1 MELNSKDYWDHR
13 FDTDWEEYGGSK
25 QTRFFAKVA
34 LKMMPEWLIREI
46 RLNQYKICD
55 MGCAL
60 GDAVDELSKQLEDEN
75 ICGLDFS
82 EEAIKIAQ
90 KRYPE
95 YSFYVGDL
103 NKGIEDTSVDVVFC
117 SNVLEHME
125 KPKKILENFS
135 GIAKKYIIILIPFKE
150 EYKIE
155 EHITKFYENNIPVN
169 IGDFHLIY
177 TDSVDASKIPDSYYP
192 DQQIL
197 LVYSCDKNNISLTK
211 LEDTVKGS
219 NKSFL
224 KKYVSKE
231 ENEILKTEKAA
242 AERLLQERTEQ
253 FDSVKTCLEEVNEG
267 LKLELDDIKIS
278 RDTILQKNE
287 ELSGQLNTITGCY
300 QEEQKN
306 REEIQAE
313 HERLLEIKNSL
324 EEQVNALKE
333 ELDQMLPLKEENISL
348 KDSLDNA
355 LFVTEQKDLIIQRA
369 LQQCD
374 KMLGAKLFKVT
385 HLMNRT
391 LNQGIRGSKEERKL
405 FRKWVFTHHK
415 TGGDRDRRY
424 NPLWPLI
431 DILKSPIPDNI
442 LGSSITQI
450 YKAEDE
456 LSKHLMAEKARFD
469 NDAMQPDNNEV
480 EQLKEII
487 KNRTYKG
494 ILIYPHTV
502 YWEPLQ
508 TPQQLLR
515 AFAKEGWLCL
525 FCEHPNIKDCF
536 REVEEN
542 VIITHES
549 EVLKAIQSEQ
559 VLFMMTWAGSMAF
572 AERFKNKTIWY
583 HILDK
588 LDIFPYY
595 GDVYEKIHRKLLKE
609 SEYVSYVS
617 KSLLDCIYNR
627 EDAIYL
633 PNGSNPE
640 EFLNQHEN
648 FIPEDLKG
656 ILAKNHKIIGY
667 YGYIAEWMNYQMI
680 YEMAMERP
688 EYEFVFIGKVIADAS
703 LIEGLPN
710 VHFLGLKKY
719 TELSDYAKFFD
730 VATIPF
736 VINEMMHCVSP
747 IKFYEY
753 CALGLPVVTS
763 TMREI
768 EPFVCEYVACAE
780 NKDEFL
786 FYLDRFVSNEVQETA
801 KKKAPYLALQ
811 NTWQARAAKMESYFE
826 KDKMA
831 ILSREYTKYDVI
843 ILGVIDYDF
852 RYQRPQHFADRY
864 AANGHRVFYVNAN
877 HFNPDSVTQLKENLY
892 IVNIFNSKY
901 NAIHLTDWAE
911 QQEELK
917 QHLRKLMDTYCIR
930 DAVTIVD
937 YPNWF
942 LAAKYLKEMYGFKVI
957 TDYMDDYTGFLN
969 PAEKLVGE
977 NCKKLLKYSD
987 EIIPSSQFLYDIA
1000 KEYNP
1005 DISIVRNGT
1014 EFEHFHQAYGRKIKN
1029 EKPIIGYYG
1038 AIAEWFDLKKVCYLA
1053 EKMPQCDIV
1062 LIGHVSAGEKQL
1074 KKYANIKLLGEK
1086 PYQELPEYLKEFDVC
1101 LIPFDTSTDLIKA
1114 TNPVK
1119 FYEYLSA
1126 GKKVVSTEIPELAP
1140 FKDQYVYMAND
1151 NEKFLEYV
1159 QICLDGKDTLASE
1172 QQCISFA
1179 KENDWQKRYEIF
1191 AELVEKSV
1199 PQIDIVVLTY
1209 NNLKLNKLC
1218 INSILQKTAYP
1229 NYRLIVVDNLSTDG
1243 TREYLK
1249 QLQDQKIENVT
1260 VILNETNLGFAGGNN
1275 VGIQNSD
1282 GEYIVLLNNDT
1293 VVTRGWLTAM
1303 SKHLE
1308 NNPKLGMTGPV
1319 TNSIGNEAKIKVE
1332 YTNSKELDLFAY
1344 SYTTEHLSEQYPK
1357 EPNALALFCTMIKRE
1372 VIQKCGLLDESYG
1385 VGMFED
1391 DDYSE
1396 AVKKEGYSLAIV
1408 EDAFIHHFEG
1418 ASFKK
1423 LEDEKFKAVFEH
1435 NKHVFEEKWN
1445 KKWIMHQKREGI
1457 NWDTNSEVNI
1467 L

>member
-355 LFVTEQKDLIIQRA
+355 LFVAEQKDLIIQRA

-431 DILKSPIPDNI
+431 DILKSPIPESIGCLNK
-442 LGSSITQI
+442 SS
-450 YKAEDE
+450 EDRGVIE
-456 LSKHLMAEKARFD
+456 NNKSQEVIIENVVKGNVYIDKDRMDILSK
-469 NDAMQPDNNEV
+469 
-480 EQLKEII
+480 
-487 KNRTYKG
+487 
-494 ILIYPHTV
+494 
-502 YWEPLQ
+502 
-508 TPQQLLR
+508 
-515 AFAKEGWLCL
+515 
-525 FCEHPNIKDCF
+525 
-536 REVEEN
+536 
-542 VIITHES
+542 
-549 EVLKAIQSEQ
+549 
-559 VLFMMTWAGSMAF
+559 
-572 AERFKNKTIWY
+572 
-583 HILDK
+583 
-588 LDIFPYY
+588 
-595 GDVYEKIHRKLLKE
+595 
-609 SEYVSYVS
+609 
-617 KSLLDCIYNR
+617 
-627 EDAIYL
+627 
-633 PNGSNPE
+633 
-640 EFLNQHEN
+640 
-648 FIPEDLKG
+648 
-656 ILAKNHKIIGY
+656 
-667 YGYIAEWMNYQMI
+667 
-680 YEMAMERP
+680 
-688 EYEFVFIGKVIADAS
+688 
-703 LIEGLPN
+703 
-710 VHFLGLKKY
+710 
-719 TELSDYAKFFD
+719 
-730 VATIPF
+730 
-736 VINEMMHCVSP
+736 
-747 IKFYEY
+747 
-753 CALGLPVVTS
+753 
-763 TMREI
+763 
-768 EPFVCEYVACAE
+768 
-780 NKDEFL
+780 
-786 FYLDRFVSNEVQETA
+786 
-801 KKKAPYLALQ
+801 
-811 NTWQARAAKMESYFE
+811 
-826 KDKMA
+826 
-831 ILSREYTKYDVI
+831 EYTAYDVI
-843 ILGVIDYDF
+843 ILSVIDYDF

-864 AANGHRVFYVNAN
+864 AANGHRVFYINAN
-877 HFNPDSVTQLKENLY
+877 HYNPDSVTQLKENLY
-892 IVNIFNSKY
+892 IVNIFNPQY
-901 NAIHLTDWAE
+901 NAIHLTDWGE
-911 QQEELK
+911 QQKELQ
-917 QHLRKLMDTYCIR
+917 QHLRNLMDTYCIR

-1014 EFEHFHQAYGRKIKN
+1014 EFAHFHQAYGKN
-1029 EKPIIGYYG
+1029 TKKQRAIIGYYG
-1038 AIAEWFDLKKVCYLA
+1038 AIAEWFDVEKVCYLA
-1053 EKMPQCDIV
+1053 KKMPQCDIV
-1062 LIGHVSAGEKQL
+1062 LIGNITAGEKKL
-1074 KKYANIKLLGEK
+1074 RKYENIKLLGEK
-1086 PYQELPEYLKEFDVC
+1086 PYKELPEYLKDFDVC

-1140 FKDQYVYMAND
+1140 FKDKYVYMAND
-1151 NEKFLEYV
+1151 NDKFMEYV
-1159 QICLDGKDTLASE
+1159 QMCLEGRDTLANE
-1172 QQCISFA
+1172 EECIHFA
-1179 KENDWQKRYEIF
+1179 KENDWQQRYEVF
-1191 AELVEKSV
+1191 ASLVEKAV
-1199 PQIDIVVLTY
+1199 PQIDILVLTY
-1209 NNLKLNKLC
+1209 NNLKLNKVC

-1229 NYRLIVVDNLSTDG
+1229 NYRLIIVDNLSTDG

-1249 QLQDQKIENVT
+1249 QLDAQHLNNVT
-1260 VILNETNLGFAGGNN
+1260 IILNDSNLGFAGGNN
-1275 VGIQNSD
+1275 VGMRISD
-1282 GEYIVLLNNDT
+1282 GDYIVLLNNDT

-1308 NNPKLGMTGPV
+1308 NNPRMGMCGPV
-1319 TNSIGNEAKIKVE
+1319 TNSIGNEAKINVK
-1332 YTNSKELDLFAY
+1332 YNDLKELECFAY
-1344 SYTTEHLSEQYPK
+1344 DYTTKHLSEEYFK
-1357 EPNALALFCTMIKRE
+1357 EPRVLALFCTMIKKE
-1372 VIQKCGLLDESYG
+1372 IIKKCGLLDESYE

-1391 DDYSE
+1391 DDYAE
-1396 AVKKEGYSLAIV
+1396 AVKQAGYSLAIL
-1408 EDAFIHHFEG
+1408 EDTFIHHCEG

-1423 LEDEKFKAVFEH
+1423 LQDEKYKAVFEH
-1435 NKHVFEEKWN
+1435 NKQVFEEKWN
-1445 KKWIMHQKREGI
+1445 KEWLMHQYREGVT
-1457 NWDTNSEVNI
+1457 WDSNLNVNI